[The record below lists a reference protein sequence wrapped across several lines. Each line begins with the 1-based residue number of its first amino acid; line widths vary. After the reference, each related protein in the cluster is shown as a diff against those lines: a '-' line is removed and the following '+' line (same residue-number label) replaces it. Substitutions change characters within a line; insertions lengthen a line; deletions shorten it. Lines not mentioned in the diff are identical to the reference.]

1 MGREGGV
8 NGLVNSTDT
17 WETTW
22 WSNQLWRSIVAT
34 MPSNN
39 SRLTRT
45 QARAKARSKT
55 LETVQQRREAEE
67 AKLKLRLA
75 EEEKALKANEPDIA
89 EFLKADSDTDEAEAQ
104 WLATKDRCAR
114 RKAVALRAIAERTGS
129 VSAAAKL
136 VGVSASKARALL
148 ALDDEPA
155 TTAAQNQS
163 ESADAASEV
172 DSTDVEN
179 QPPSTG
185 SPSSDESESVGAD
198 AQPEPALSH

>member
-1 MGREGGV
+1 
-8 NGLVNSTDT
+8 
-17 WETTW
+17 
-22 WSNQLWRSIVAT
+22 

-39 SRLTRT
+39 SKLTRT

-155 TTAAQNQS
+155 TTAAQNES
-163 ESADAASEV
+163 DSADSAAASGVPGADGGEKNQ
-172 DSTDVEN
+172 ST
-179 QPPSTG
+179 SAG
-185 SPSSDESESVGAD
+185 SPSSGGDESVGAD

>member
-1 MGREGGV
+1 MCAQPPTKGLSHDQSRSVSFDHALSPGRPGSE
-8 NGLVNSTDT
+8 
-17 WETTW
+17 
-22 WSNQLWRSIVAT
+22 RRA
-34 MPSNN
+34 
-39 SRLTRT
+39 RL
-45 QARAKARSKT
+45 S
-55 LETVQQRREAEE
+55 
-67 AKLKLRLA
+67 
-75 EEEKALKANEPDIA
+75 
-89 EFLKADSDTDEAEAQ
+89 
-104 WLATKDRCAR
+104 
-114 RKAVALRAIAERTGS
+114 S